1 MSYDPGNYVVDSRRL
16 GSSYLLAAVVLGV
29 LFAQCFPETSTADHA
44 TLSAVEPAIV
54 VLSPA
59 RFDPSDDETDVA
71 DATSSRT
78 PSHVAPAGFSPA
90 GFTAAQCAAWHEGR
104 TSSIQAL

>member
-1 MSYDPGNYVVDSRRL
+1 MSYDPDNYVVDSRRL
-16 GSSYLLAAVVLGV
+16 GSSYLLAAIVLGI

-44 TLSAVEPAIV
+44 TLSAAQPTIV

-71 DATSSRT
+71 DATSPST
-78 PSHVAPAGFSPA
+78 PSHVAPAGFSSA
-90 GFTAAQCAAWHEGR
+90 GFTSAQCAAGHEDR